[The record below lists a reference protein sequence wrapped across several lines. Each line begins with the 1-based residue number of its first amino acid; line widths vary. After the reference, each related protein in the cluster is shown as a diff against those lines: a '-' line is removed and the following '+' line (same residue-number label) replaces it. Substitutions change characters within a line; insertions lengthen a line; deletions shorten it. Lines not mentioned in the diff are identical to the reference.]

1 MYPVLSKGGN
11 NLFEKTPKPVFPFVQ
26 KCSYDCVQTK
36 AQSVC
41 AKVRLFCWL
50 WTILNQSLP
59 FRLLGAF
66 RRPLGEHINLKE
78 LESYLI
84 VEEGLGSTRWEQ
96 SRPISC
102 LDSQVC
108 LGCLI
113 KGRSSSC
120 SLNLRLQSA
129 VPALLLFGVEPYYAF
144 VASED
149 NCADDPTRLQPL
161 RGPKRE
167 KNFGSLRRTE
177 AEAGSFA
184 LLDSFPEE
192 HGLDPLQMQSLLDLE
207 RSFERRHEPDSGSQR
222 VLLKLGSV
230 KPPLPQLNSIVG
242 CLKQFFRRVV
252 LAERPWPSLPSRCP
266 TLCNASSHSVPTA
279 SSCGLTERGID
290 PGRGRLGPATCAF
303 SPAIAA

>member
-1 MYPVLSKGGN
+1 MLSKGGN

-167 KNFGSLRRTE
+167 KT
-177 AEAGSFA
+177 
-184 LLDSFPEE
+184 
-192 HGLDPLQMQSLLDLE
+192 
-207 RSFERRHEPDSGSQR
+207 
-222 VLLKLGSV
+222 
-230 KPPLPQLNSIVG
+230 
-242 CLKQFFRRVV
+242 
-252 LAERPWPSLPSRCP
+252 LA
-266 TLCNASSHSVPTA
+266 H
-279 SSCGLTERGID
+279 
-290 PGRGRLGPATCAF
+290 
-303 SPAIAA
+303 